1 MKGVINALIYAII
14 GYISLAYI
22 AACLGILIG
31 IAYKTFRWVVW
42 G

>member
-22 AACLGILIG
+22 AVCLGILIG
-31 IAYKTFRWVVW
+31 IAYKTFHWVV
-42 G
+42 